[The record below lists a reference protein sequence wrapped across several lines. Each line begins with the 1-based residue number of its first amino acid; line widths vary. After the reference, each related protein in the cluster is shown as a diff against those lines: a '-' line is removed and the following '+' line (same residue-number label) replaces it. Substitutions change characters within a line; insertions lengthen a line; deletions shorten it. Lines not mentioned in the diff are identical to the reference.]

1 MLHALNTGLKTDAC
15 SDTIITCFPKRWGKN
30 KPDASAVQK
39 CIRTR
44 LREARI
50 DEVRSVYDLALI
62 IIDQCSR
69 VFFDR
74 TQPTDLQPQV
84 MDAFANSIGRVVRC
98 LVSQT
103 EIYYNC

>member
-1 MLHALNTGLKTDAC
+1 MDTLPFLQLTTT
-15 SDTIITCFPKRWGKN
+15 DTIITCFPKRWGKN
-30 KPDASAVQK
+30 KPDESAVQK

-74 TQPTDLQPQV
+74 TQPTDMQPQV
-84 MDAFANSIGRVVRC
+84 MDAFANAIGRVVSFHIS
-98 LVSQT
+98 LTKHQF
-103 EIYYNC
+103 EQ